1 MLILVITK
9 TPEYPENV
17 EPYKKDT
24 FAGAH
29 GAVVDK
35 TEGHPYIY
43 AYVSGTSQKTITSS
57 LNVR

>member
-17 EPYKKDT
+17 ESYKKT
-24 FAGAH
+24 FTGAH

-43 AYVSGTSQKTITSS
+43 AYVNATSEKTITSS